1 MKLVNHE
8 PVLCTCKVIVGI
20 LCAAIACIFFVI
32 LAATE
37 VELCFAS
44 GFIFVCGILFILCAI
59 FAWIIPVYA
68 YNWHITSNIL
78 AHCGLVSYI
87 TIWNVIKPGD
97 YISFANIKYDGTSDE
112 PISMD
117 TMFWG
122 VVHKGTSYIQLTTNN
137 GNKIN
142 LLPYEFSQKVAEMM
156 SSHNT
161 ILMNG
166 KKIYSNLNNI
176 MPKVKWITY

>member
-8 PVLCTCKVIVGI
+8 PIIGISKLITSVLSLTVASLFFNI
-20 LCAAIACIFFVI
+20 LNNIDAI
-32 LAATE
+32 
-37 VELCFAS
+37 LCFAHI
-44 GFIFVCGILFILCAI
+44 FIFILGALFICVACVSVAI
-59 FAWIIPVYA
+59 PKNIYDWPIC
-68 YNWHITSNIL
+68 SKIL
-78 AHCGLVSYI
+78 AHCGLFSYI
-87 TIWNVIKPGD
+87 TLWNIIKPGD

-117 TMFWG
+117 TVFWG
-122 VVHKGTSYIQLTTNN
+122 VVHKGTSYIQISTSN
-137 GNKIN
+137 GNKVN

-166 KKIYSNLNNI
+166 KKIYSNLDNI